1 MLVSEDIGGISQG
14 DGEMREVLFQK
25 VQRLLEETKY
35 LEDNKERF
43 LGQMQNSLDVKKIVE
58 RSVFLC
64 AEMAL
69 DISDLL
75 IVEKGFPKPATYRDA
90 IYKLGEF
97 NMIPKDFAYN
107 FVYIAGLRNFL
118 AHDYM
123 KDTTST
129 LKEFLEKGLAD
140 IKEFINYVRK

>member
-1 MLVSEDIGGISQG
+1 MFFYEDTGVISQG
-14 DGEMREVLFQK
+14 RGEMREVLFQK

-64 AEMAL
+64 VEMAL

-90 IYKLGEF
+90 IYKLGDF
-97 NMIPKDFAYN
+97 NIVPKDFAYN

-118 AHDYM
+118 AHEYL
-123 KDTTST
+123 KNTVPT
-129 LKEFLEKGLAD
+129 LKEFMGKGLVD
-140 IKEFINYVRK
+140 LKEFIAHVRK

>member
-1 MLVSEDIGGISQG
+1 MLFYEDFGVISKG
-14 DGEMREVLFQK
+14 KLEMREVLFQK
-25 VQRLLEETKY
+25 IQRLLEEIKY
-35 LEDNKERF
+35 LEDNKDRF
-43 LGQMQNSLDVKKIVE
+43 LEQIEDSLDVKKIVE

-90 IYKLGEF
+90 IYKLGDF
-97 NMIPKDFAYN
+97 NIVPKDFAYD

-118 AHDYM
+118 AHEYL
-123 KDTTST
+123 KNTVPA
-129 LKEFLEKGLAD
+129 LKEFLGKGLVD
-140 IKEFINYVRK
+140 LKEFIKHVRK

>member
-1 MLVSEDIGGISQG
+1 MFFYEDIGVVSQG
-14 DGEMREVLFQK
+14 CGEMREVLFQK

-64 AEMAL
+64 VEMAL

-90 IYKLGEF
+90 IYKLGDF
-97 NMIPKDFAYN
+97 NIVPKDFAYN

-118 AHDYM
+118 AHEYL
-123 KDTTST
+123 KNTVPT
-129 LKEFLEKGLAD
+129 LKEFMGKGLVD
-140 IKEFINYVRK
+140 LKEFINHVGK

>member
-1 MLVSEDIGGISQG
+1 MLFYEDFGVVSKGCS
-14 DGEMREVLFQK
+14 EMREVLFQK
-25 VQRLLEETKY
+25 VQRLMEEIKY
-35 LEDNKERF
+35 LEDNKDRF
-43 LGQMQNSLDVKKIVE
+43 LEQIEDSLDVKKIVE

-90 IYKLGEF
+90 IYKLGDF
-97 NMIPKDFAYN
+97 NIVPKDFAYN

-118 AHDYM
+118 AYEYL
-123 KDTTST
+123 T
-129 LKEFLEKGLAD
+129 GC
-140 IKEFINYVRK
+140 

>member
-1 MLVSEDIGGISQG
+1 
-14 DGEMREVLFQK
+14 MREVLFQK

-43 LGQMQNSLDVKKIVE
+43 LAQMQKSLDVKKIVE

-75 IVEKGFPKPATYRDA
+75 IVEKGFSKPV
-90 IYKLGEF
+90 
-97 NMIPKDFAYN
+97 M
-107 FVYIAGLRNFL
+107 
-118 AHDYM
+118 
-123 KDTTST
+123 
-129 LKEFLEKGLAD
+129 
-140 IKEFINYVRK
+140 